1 MLAEVGGL
9 NTAVKTSEA
18 SGWALHRIDS
28 DDLRHSLR
36 ISVWVRWFVGIAW
49 FAQLNYRAD
58 FSNETYIPHTLLAAS
73 LLALNGYVHYRI
85 RQLNAC
91 PVLRY
96 GAGHAKPSNRTARG
110 EQGRTISW
118 HWAFALSALD
128 VMAITAGLIIS
139 SGFGNDFYVLYYPA
153 LAAFAVV
160 FASFRLSFAWVTIT
174 AVMYAALSLYS
185 GVDFEDGQEKV
196 LFIRIVTMYAVVAA
210 VNLIFR
216 LERIRR
222 REAVEREREL
232 QRERIELSQTI
243 HDTIAQSAYM
253 IGIGVETAM
262 ELADHQLKAGHAN
275 PSNEAGGVNAGDEL
289 IAKLR
294 ATHDLSRSTMWE
306 LRHPIDAGPIFEG
319 RELSRVLRSHASTF
333 TTITSIPTEVVQS
346 GQEPRLSTVTRGLL
360 FSIAHNAMTNA
371 FRHSRAGKV
380 TIALDYGED
389 SLRMSVSD
397 DGIGLPDD
405 YAERG
410 HGFSNMRADA
420 ERMGGRLEVTSGE
433 SGRGAAVIC
442 TIPYDRARRPVT

>member
-1 MLAEVGGL
+1 M
-9 NTAVKTSEA
+9 
-18 SGWALHRIDS
+18 
-28 DDLRHSLR
+28 
-36 ISVWVRWFVGIAW
+36 RWFVGVAW

-58 FSNETYIPHTLLAAS
+58 YSNEAFIPHTLLAAS
-73 LLALNGYVHYRI
+73 LMALNGYVHYRI
-85 RQLNAC
+85 RSDHS
-91 PVLRY
+91 V
-96 GAGHAKPSNRTARG
+96 
-110 EQGRTISW
+110 SW

-128 VMAITAGLIIS
+128 VTTITAGLVIS
-139 SGFGNDFYVLYYPA
+139 GGFENSFYVLYYPA

-160 FASFRLSFAWVTIT
+160 FASFRLSFTWVTIT
-174 AVMYAALSLYS
+174 AVMYAALSLNS
-185 GVDFEDGQEKV
+185 GIDFDDGQEKV

-262 ELADHQLKAGHAN
+262 ELTDG
-275 PSNEAGGVNAGDEL
+275 SNDEL
-289 IAKLR
+289 TSKLQ
-294 ATHDLSRSTMWE
+294 ATHSLSKSTMWE

-333 TTITSIPTEVVQS
+333 TTITSIPTDVVQQ
-346 GQEPRLSTVTRGLL
+346 GHEPPLSTVTRGLL

-371 FRHSRAGKV
+371 FRHSQASKV
-380 TIALDYGED
+380 TIALDFGVD
-389 SLRMSVSD
+389 SLTMSVTD
-397 DGIGLPDD
+397 DGVGLPDN

-410 HGFSNMRADA
+410 HGFRNMSADA
-420 ERMGGRLEVTSGE
+420 ERIGGQLYVTGNE
-433 SGRGAAVIC
+433 SGLGTTVTC
-442 TIPYDRARRPVT
+442 TVPYDT